1 MMQKLLDKVAVVA
14 GGGAGIG
21 AVTVRHL
28 AREGAAVVIGDLD
41 GARAESLAAAI
52 RAEGGRA
59 EGVQCDI
66 SEDASVAALVK
77 AAVDRFGGLN
87 LMHVNA
93 ADMRSLLEDT
103 SAVDVP
109 LEIFDRTMAV
119 NLRGHFLCT
128 RHAVPALL
136 ERGGGAIVY
145 TSSAAAFMGEPE
157 RVCYAVSKSGIHA
170 LMRHVASAWGKQ
182 GIRANVIAP
191 GFVITDDNR
200 HMMSEEF
207 KDQVLAITRSP
218 RLGEPDDISAAVVYL
233 ASREGEWINGQVLG
247 IDGGVLLR

>member
-1 MMQKLLDKVAVVA
+1 MMSKLLDKVAIVA
-14 GGGAGIG
+14 GGSAGIG

-41 GARAESLAAAI
+41 GARAQRLAADI
-52 RAEGGRA
+52 SAEGGRA
-59 EGVQCDI
+59 LGVQCDI
-66 SEDASVAALVK
+66 SEDASVAALVR
-77 AAVDRFGGLN
+77 AALDSFGGVD

-103 SAVDVP
+103 QVVDVP
-109 LEIFDRTMAV
+109 LEIFERTMAV

-157 RVCYAVSKSGIHA
+157 RVCYAMSKSGTHA

-200 HMMSEEF
+200 PMMSEEF
-207 KDQVLAITRSP
+207 KQQVLAITRSP
-218 RLGEPDDISAAVVYL
+218 RLGEPEDISAAVVYL
-233 ASREGEWINGQVLG
+233 ASREGEWVNGQVLG

>member
-1 MMQKLLDKVAVVA
+1 MHKLLDKVAVVA

-21 AVTVRHL
+21 AVTVERL

-41 GARAESLAAAI
+41 GERAESLAQCI
-52 RAEGGRA
+52 RAEGGQA
-59 EGVQCDI
+59 LGVRCDI
-66 SEDASVAALVK
+66 SDDASVAALI
-77 AAVDRFGGLN
+77 AVAVAEFGGID

-93 ADMRSLLEDT
+93 ADMKSLLQD
-103 SAVDVP
+103 SNVLDVP

-136 ERGGGAIVY
+136 ERGGGAIIY
-145 TSSAAAFMGEPE
+145 ISSAAAFMGEPE
-157 RVCYAVSKSGIHA
+157 RVCYGMSKSGLHG

-191 GFVITDDNR
+191 GLVITDENGPT
-200 HMMSEEF
+200 MPEQF
-207 KDQVLAITRSP
+207 KQEVLSVTRSR
-218 RLGEPDDISAAVVYL
+218 RLGQSQDIAGAVAFL
-233 ASREGEWINGQVLG
+233 ASDDGEWINGQVLG
-247 IDGGVLLR
+247 VDGGVYLR

>member
-1 MMQKLLDKVAVVA
+1 MMPKLLNKVAIVA

-21 AVTVRHL
+21 AVIVRHL

-41 GARAESLAAAI
+41 GARAQRLAADI

-59 EGVQCDI
+59 LGVQCDI
-66 SEDASVAALVK
+66 SEDASVAALVR
-77 AAVDRFGGLN
+77 AALDSFGGVD

-103 SAVDVP
+103 QVVDVP
-109 LEIFDRTMAV
+109 LEIFERTMAV

-157 RVCYAVSKSGIHA
+157 RVCYAMSKSGTHA

-182 GIRANVIAP
+182 GIRANVITP
-191 GFVITDDNR
+191 GLVITDDNR

-207 KDQVLAITRSP
+207 KQQVLAVTRSP
-218 RLGEPDDISAAVVYL
+218 RLGEPEDISAAVVYL
-233 ASREGEWINGQVLG
+233 ASREGEWVNGQVLG